1 LLESLLQ
8 EISMGS
14 TSQGGSSLDD
24 LMLAYTDLSA
34 PAAKGPGGHGFKGP
48 PVKDI
53 RREAPSKV
61 FQHSTKARDW
71 RTLDQSLESVFSA
84 GPALNTSAPAPIIPF
99 TAQPQLLGSV
109 GPGQPPAQLKNAS
122 NDIDEW
128 GEFQDFSAAPS
139 NQTPKTMI
147 NNSHPHPPAPGPP
160 THTSQAVGCRL
171 ASFQD
176 ESPVHRFK
184 NQNIMPAPVPT
195 PHNIPVKIPN
205 FSAPPISLLQPKSQP
220 SSIIDLDDEFGDFA
234 IPTTRSFTSLTS
246 SNIPLSSTKS
256 FSATFPIDKPIQ
268 PMQKQQDTFP
278 IDLPISISNT
288 FPIDKPVSV
297 EKTFGIEQPVPLV
310 LPSNPAVF
318 PTITPMPVSVSPLA
332 PMTANSSSADKYSAL
347 RMFLDQPE
355 EPIDPLANAP
365 LETNE
370 VIANASVYSRPEVSN
385 DTDFG
390 DFVEVS
396 SISSLPNAKTSLP
409 SNELSDIF
417 SQPNGSLDSNIPNF
431 LNSSQASIDIFPIQ
445 PPSASSGPNKLPPAV
460 PIQFTSPQPRN
471 LPTLLPS
478 PTTQNEELNID
489 EWSLPA
495 TSEVES
501 DNARS
506 SINLHKPPPKLTS
519 IPYLCSS
526 PPPDP
531 AGSSILSSSPPLMS
545 SPGSQLNVEEFSLPS
560 EQFGFSDQEIFGIK
574 STKNKKE
581 ASQPQSLQDILS
593 LSKKSNKHASD
604 FLKPA
609 VEENSDE
616 VKAVDPQPIS
626 LDNSRHGSPSSLRVS
641 SKSPESQSVA
651 SLEFESHNDSTRQFS
666 DRRSDMDSL
675 DNKGITSSPPL
686 SKYNG
691 FVTEEIQPTSSP
703 SKEWCLLLTEVLTLI
718 ESTRDTFDNIIS
730 EDLKEE
736 VITSE
741 QGKNFLLNLFEVHK
755 VYNRVASSYKKR
767 LQMEVEE
774 EKVGLEQV
782 GQFCDEIDRDWKR
795 LKEHCDSYRAL
806 EKPDDSADDGD
817 GVCGICLGV
826 GGSLVYGGGVYHP
839 GCANYWVNCVRD
851 GLPRLVEPN

>member
-1 LLESLLQ
+1 
-8 EISMGS
+8 MGS
-14 TSQGGSSLDD
+14 SSQGGSSLDD

-84 GPALNTSAPAPIIPF
+84 GPAVNTSAPAIPF
-99 TAQPQLLGSV
+99 TPQPQLLGCAGQ
-109 GPGQPPAQLKNAS
+109 GPPPAQHQNTS

-128 GEFQDFSAAPS
+128 GEFQDFSAAPP
-139 NQTPKTMI
+139 NQTPNPMI
-147 NNSHPHPPAPGPP
+147 NISQSHPPAPAP
-160 THTSQAVGCRL
+160 THTSQTVGCRL

-184 NQNIMPAPVPT
+184 NQNIMPTPVPA

-205 FSAPPISLLQPKSQP
+205 FSAPPISQLQPKSQP

-234 IPTTRSFTSLTS
+234 VPTTRSFTSLTS

-268 PMQKQQDTFP
+268 PMQKQQNTFP

-297 EKTFGIEQPVPLV
+297 ERTFGIEQPVPAV
-310 LPSNPAVF
+310 LSSNPAVF
-318 PTITPMPVSVSPLA
+318 PTITPMPVSVPPLA
-332 PMTANSSSADKYSAL
+332 PMTSNSSSTDKYSAL

-355 EPIDPLANAP
+355 EPIDLIANAP

-370 VIANASVYSRPEVSN
+370 VIANASVSKRPEDSN

-390 DFVEVS
+390 EFVEVS
-396 SISSLPNAKTSLP
+396 SISSLPIAEKSSNA
-409 SNELSDIF
+409 LSDIF
-417 SQPNGSLDSNIPNF
+417 SQPNSSLDSHIPDF
-431 LNSSQASIDIFPIQ
+431 LNSSQASMDVFSIQ
-445 PPSASSGPNKLPPAV
+445 PPSASPGPIKLPPAV
-460 PIQFTSPQPRN
+460 PFQFTSPQPRN
-471 LPTLLPS
+471 FPTLLPS
-478 PTTQNEELNID
+478 PTTQSEEQNVD

-495 TSEVES
+495 TSEIES
-501 DNARS
+501 ENTRS
-506 SINLHKPPPKLTS
+506 SVNLYKPPPKPTS

-531 AGSSILSSSPPLMS
+531 AASSILSSSPPLMS

-574 STKNKKE
+574 STKNKTE
-581 ASQPQSLQDILS
+581 ASQPQSFQDILS
-593 LSKKSNKHASD
+593 LSKKSNSQASD

-609 VEENSDE
+609 VEENSEE
-616 VKAVDPQPIS
+616 VNTVDPQPIS

-651 SLEFESHNDSTRQFS
+651 SLEFESHNDPTRQCS
-666 DRRSDMDSL
+666 DKRSDMDSL
-675 DNKGITSSPPL
+675 DNKVITNTPPL

-741 QGKNFLLNLFEVHK
+741 QGKNFLLNLYEVHK

-795 LKEHCDSYRAL
+795 LKEHCDGYRAL
-806 EKPDDSADDGD
+806 EKPDDVADDGD
-817 GVCGICLGV
+817 GVCGICLGE

-839 GCANYWVNCVRD
+839 GCANYWVNCVTDR
-851 GLPRLVEPN
+851 LPRLS

>member
-1 LLESLLQ
+1 
-8 EISMGS
+8 MGS
-14 TSQGGSSLDD
+14 SSQGGSSLDD

-71 RTLDQSLESVFSA
+71 RTLDQSLESAFSA
-84 GPALNTSAPAPIIPF
+84 GPVLNLAAPTIPF
-99 TAQPQLLGSV
+99 TAQPQLLGGGGSGSGISPV
-109 GPGQPPAQLKNAS
+109 QNQNKS

-128 GEFQDFSAAPS
+128 GEFQDFSAAPPS
-139 NQTPKTMI
+139 NCNTMPSI
-147 NNSHPHPPAPGPP
+147 SHPPPPAN
-160 THTSQAVGCRL
+160 THTSQTVGCRL

-184 NQNIMPAPVPT
+184 NQTSVPA

-205 FSAPPISLLQPKSQP
+205 FSAPPLFQVQPKSQP

-234 IPTTRSFTSLTS
+234 VPTTRSFTSLTS
-246 SNIPLSSTKS
+246 SNISSTKS

-268 PMQKQQDTFP
+268 PMQKQQNTFP

-297 EKTFGIEQPVPLV
+297 EKTFGIEQPVPV
-310 LPSNPAVF
+310 SMSSNPAVF
-318 PTITPMPVSVSPLA
+318 PSITPKPVSVSPLT
-332 PMTANSSSADKYSAL
+332 PMTSNPSSTDKYSAL

-355 EPIDPLANAP
+355 EPNLLVSAP
-365 LETNE
+365 IETNAAITN
-370 VIANASVYSRPEVSN
+370 VSVLNRPDDSN

-396 SISSLPNAKTSLP
+396 STSTLPNGEKNLP
-409 SNELSDIF
+409 SSDLSDIF
-417 SQPNGSLDSNIPNF
+417 NQPNGSTDFNSTPDF
-431 LNSSQASIDIFPIQ
+431 LNAPQTSANSFPFQ
-445 PPSASSGPNKLPPAV
+445 PHSASPGPIKLPLTV

-478 PTTQNEELNID
+478 PTTHNEEQNLD

-495 TSEVES
+495 TTEIES
-501 DNARS
+501 DNVRP
-506 SINLHKPPPKLTS
+506 SINLFKPPPKPTS

-526 PPPDP
+526 PPPDL
-531 AGSSILSSSPPLMS
+531 AVSSILSSSPPLMS

-574 STKNKKE
+574 STKTKTKVD
-581 ASQPQSLQDILS
+581 QPQSFQDILS
-593 LSKKSNKHASD
+593 LSKKSSKQDSD
-604 FLKPA
+604 NLKPA
-609 VEENSDE
+609 VEESEDIQT
-616 VKAVDPQPIS
+616 VDPQSIS
-626 LDNSRHGSPSSLRVS
+626 LDNSRHGSPASLRVS

-651 SLEFESHNDSTRQFS
+651 SLEFESHNDPTKQCS
-666 DRRSDMDSL
+666 DKKSDLDSL
-675 DNKGITSSPPL
+675 ESKGTINSPPL

-691 FVTEEIQPTSSP
+691 FVTEETQPTSSP
-703 SKEWCLLLTEVLTLI
+703 SKEWCILLTEILTLI

-741 QGKNFLLNLFEVHK
+741 QGKNFLLNLVEVHK
-755 VYNRVASSYKKR
+755 VYSRVASSHKQR
-767 LQMEVEE
+767 LLMEVEE

-795 LKEHCDSYRAL
+795 LREHCNSYGAL
-806 EKPDDSADDGD
+806 SKPDDPADEGE
-817 GVCGICLGV
+817 GVCGICLGG

-851 GLPRLVEPN
+851 SLPCLS